1 MNVHRFSY
9 HLLDF
14 NHKCTKPCKLKS
26 NLYSCL
32 IEAAMSLHF
41 ENTCIVEN
49 KSIMV
54 SDNSKE
60 TRCNLF
66 KNAEVAT
73 YSDNQ
78 QPFLAGKKKKKTV
91 HTWRILQTITHRR
104 SRNIC
109 FVCGILLLKLLPL

>member
-1 MNVHRFSY
+1 MYVHRFSY
-9 HLLDF
+9 YLLDF

-26 NLYSCL
+26 NLYPCQ

-60 TRCNLF
+60 TRWNLF
-66 KNAEVAT
+66 KNAEVAS
-73 YSDNQ
+73 Y
-78 QPFLAGKKKKKTV
+78 
-91 HTWRILQTITHRR
+91 
-104 SRNIC
+104 
-109 FVCGILLLKLLPL
+109 